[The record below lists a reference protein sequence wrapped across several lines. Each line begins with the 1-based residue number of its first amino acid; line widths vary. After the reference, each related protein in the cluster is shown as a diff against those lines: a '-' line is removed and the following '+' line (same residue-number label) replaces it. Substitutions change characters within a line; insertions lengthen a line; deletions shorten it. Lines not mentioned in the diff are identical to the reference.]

1 MLWAFTT
8 STWAAWTWL
17 INWSDSTGQ
26 KSDQKVVP
34 SSLLSPGWHDGHQC
48 MAALQTSFG
57 SSPWI
62 NPVKASVTAWLQDP
76 CGSGHT
82 HGNKRRCD
90 NGESNSPQKKRKPT
104 VPTPAP
110 ELRYD
115 GLHHYP
121 EYTNER
127 MRCKKGS
134 CSGQTRVICSNV
146 TFLFAF
152 RASRTASSLTTLS
165 SAYYSFVLDWY
176 TILC

>member
-1 MLWAFTT
+1 MAVLYRRLSAVRHG
-8 STWAAWTWL
+8 STQSKPMSLHDFKTHVAVAL
-17 INWSDSTGQ
+17 CSSTEELKRGR
-26 KSDQKVVP
+26 P
-34 SSLLSPGWHDGHQC
+34 L
-48 MAALQTSFG
+48 G
-57 SSPWI
+57 SA
-62 NPVKASVTAWLQDP
+62 V
-76 CGSGHT
+76 SGHK

-90 NGESNSPQKKRKPT
+90 NDQSDSPQKKRKPT
-104 VPTPAP
+104 APTSAP

-134 CSGQTRVICSNV
+134 RSGQTRVICSNV

-165 SAYYSFVLDWY
+165 SAYYSFVLD
-176 TILC
+176 